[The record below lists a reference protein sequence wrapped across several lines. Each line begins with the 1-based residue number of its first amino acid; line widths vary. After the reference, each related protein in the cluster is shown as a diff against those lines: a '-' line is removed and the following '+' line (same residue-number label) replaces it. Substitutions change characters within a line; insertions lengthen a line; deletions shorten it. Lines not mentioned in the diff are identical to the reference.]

1 MKKITFKIYTVL
13 FFLISS
19 FNLNADILKK
29 IEVDGNKRISQETII
44 VYGDI
49 EINRNYNQTDID
61 NVIKKLFETK
71 FFSNISTSFNNG
83 VLKITVAENPIIN
96 SIILEGEKTKKF
108 REAILT
114 SMSLKEKSSFIKSD
128 VKNDLEI
135 IKFFY
140 QTLGYYSPEVEARV
154 QEVSDGE
161 NLVNLIFDITRG
173 KREKITKINFIGDK
187 KIKTKRLRDVI
198 ASEEAK
204 FWKVISRNV
213 YLNEQRIE
221 LDKRLLKNYYLSKG
235 YYDVQVLSS
244 NIFLKDKE
252 GIELSFS
259 ISAGKRY
266 RIKKISTNIDPVFDK
281 SIFRPLKSK
290 FTKFAGEY
298 YSPFKIAKILENI
311 DDIVDDNELQFV
323 EHNVSET
330 IDGDFINIKFNIF
343 EGRKVQIERVN
354 ISGNTVTNDS
364 VIRSE
369 LDLDE
374 GDPFSKVKLEKSISK
389 LKSKNIFKSVN
400 LNLRDGSS
408 KDLKIMEIKVEE
420 KPTGEISAAA
430 GTGTDGTTFAFGLK
444 ENNYLGKGYKVDTN
458 LEISQASI
466 RGALDVII
474 PNYAYSGNSVDF
486 GVQSIR
492 TDRSDSG
499 YENTLTSFGI
509 GTRFEQYDDIYLS
522 PRLTFSHDDLDVES
536 TASSSLKRQAGTFTD
551 LTFSYGLERDTRD
564 RTFMPTDGSII
575 GFRQGIPVYADD
587 HSSIF
592 NQLSYSKYHTFS
604 DNLIGA
610 VKFYSAAITA
620 LEDDVRI
627 SKRLH
632 IPSRRLRGFESR
644 KVGPVDN
651 GDYVGGNYAAA
662 LNFEAALPNLLPE
675 STQTDIAGFVDFA
688 NLWHADYDAS
698 VGQSSI
704 IRSSIGIATNMYT
717 PVGPLNFVLAQDL
730 SAADSDTTQT
740 FKFQIGTSF

>member
-83 VLKITVAENPIIN
+83 VLKITVVENPIIK

-604 DNLIGA
+604 DDLIGA

>member
-29 IEVDGNKRISQETII
+29 IEVNGNKRISQETII

-49 EINRNYNQTDID
+49 EKNRNYNQTDID

-83 VLKITVAENPIIN
+83 VLKITVVENPIIN

>member
-29 IEVDGNKRISQETII
+29 IEVNGNKRISQETII

-83 VLKITVAENPIIN
+83 VLKITVVENPIIN

-564 RTFMPTDGSII
+564 RTFMPTEGSII

-587 HSSIF
+587 HSSIL

-717 PVGPLNFVLAQDL
+717 PIGPLNFVLAQDL

>member
-29 IEVDGNKRISQETII
+29 IEVNGNKRISQETII

-49 EINRNYNQTDID
+49 EKNRNYNQTDID

-83 VLKITVAENPIIN
+83 VLKITVVENPIIN

-499 YENTLTSFGI
+499 YENTLTSFGL

-536 TASSSLKRQAGTFTD
+536 TASASLKRQAGTFTD
-551 LTFSYGLERDTRD
+551 LIFSYGLERDTRD

-587 HSSIF
+587 HSSIL

-604 DNLIGA
+604 DDLIGA

-717 PVGPLNFVLAQDL
+717 PIGPLNFVLAQDL

>member
-29 IEVDGNKRISQETII
+29 IEVNGNKRISQETII

-49 EINRNYNQTDID
+49 EKNRNYNQTDID

-83 VLKITVAENPIIN
+83 VLKITVVENPIIK

-587 HSSIF
+587 HSSIL
-592 NQLSYSKYHTFS
+592 NQFSYSKYHTFS
-604 DNLIGA
+604 DDLIGA

-688 NLWHADYDAS
+688 NLWHADYDAT

-717 PVGPLNFVLAQDL
+717 PIGPLNFVLAQDL

>member
-83 VLKITVAENPIIN
+83 VLKITVVENPIIN

-389 LKSKNIFKSVN
+389 LESKNIFKSVN

-499 YENTLTSFGI
+499 YENTLTSFGL

-536 TASSSLKRQAGTFTD
+536 TASASLKRQAGTFTD
-551 LTFSYGLERDTRD
+551 LIFSYGLERDTRD

-604 DNLIGA
+604 DDLIGA

>member
-83 VLKITVAENPIIN
+83 VLKITVVENPIIN

-140 QTLGYYSPEVEARV
+140 QTLGYYSPEIEARV

-389 LKSKNIFKSVN
+389 LESKNIFKSVN

-536 TASSSLKRQAGTFTD
+536 TASASLKRQAGTFTD
-551 LTFSYGLERDTRD
+551 LIFSYGLERDTRD

-604 DNLIGA
+604 DDLIGA

-717 PVGPLNFVLAQDL
+717 PIGPLNFVLAQDL

>member
-29 IEVDGNKRISQETII
+29 IEVNGNKRISQETII

-83 VLKITVAENPIIN
+83 VLKITVVENPIIN

-213 YLNEQRIE
+213 YLNEQRID

-587 HSSIF
+587 HSSIL

-604 DNLIGA
+604 DDLIGA

-717 PVGPLNFVLAQDL
+717 PIGPLNFVLAQDL

>member
-29 IEVDGNKRISQETII
+29 IEVNGNKRISQETII

-49 EINRNYNQTDID
+49 EKNRNYNQTDID

-83 VLKITVAENPIIN
+83 VLKITVVENPIIN

-140 QTLGYYSPEVEARV
+140 QTLGYYSPEIEARV

-536 TASSSLKRQAGTFTD
+536 TASASLKRQAGTFTD
-551 LTFSYGLERDTRD
+551 LIFSYGLERDTRD

-587 HSSIF
+587 HSSIL

-604 DNLIGA
+604 DDLIGA

-717 PVGPLNFVLAQDL
+717 PIGPLNFVLAQDL

>member
-1 MKKITFKIYTVL
+1 M
-13 FFLISS
+13 ISS

-29 IEVDGNKRISQETII
+29 IEVNGNKRISQETII

-49 EINRNYNQTDID
+49 EKNRNYNQTDID

-83 VLKITVAENPIIN
+83 VLKITVVENPIIK

-536 TASSSLKRQAGTFTD
+536 TASASLKRQAGTFTD
-551 LTFSYGLERDTRD
+551 LIFSYGLERDTRD

-717 PVGPLNFVLAQDL
+717 PIGPLNFVLAQDL

>member
-83 VLKITVAENPIIN
+83 VLKITVVENPIIK

-499 YENTLTSFGI
+499 YENTLTSFGL

-717 PVGPLNFVLAQDL
+717 PIGPLNFVLAQDL

>member
-29 IEVDGNKRISQETII
+29 IEVNGNKRISQETII

-49 EINRNYNQTDID
+49 EKNRNYNQTDID

-83 VLKITVAENPIIN
+83 VLKITVVENPIIN

-536 TASSSLKRQAGTFTD
+536 TASASLKRQAGTFTD
-551 LTFSYGLERDTRD
+551 LIFSYGLERDTRD

-587 HSSIF
+587 HSSIL

-604 DNLIGA
+604 DDLIGA

-717 PVGPLNFVLAQDL
+717 PIGPLNFVLAQDL

>member
-29 IEVDGNKRISQETII
+29 IEVNGNKRISQETII

-49 EINRNYNQTDID
+49 EKNRNYNQTDID

-83 VLKITVAENPIIN
+83 VLKITVVENPIIK

-536 TASSSLKRQAGTFTD
+536 TASASLKRQAGTFTD
-551 LTFSYGLERDTRD
+551 LIFSYGLERDTRD

-575 GFRQGIPVYADD
+575 GFRQGIPVYADG
-587 HSSIF
+587 HSSIL

-604 DNLIGA
+604 DDLIGA

>member
-29 IEVDGNKRISQETII
+29 IEVNGNKRISQETII

-49 EINRNYNQTDID
+49 EKNRNYNQTDID

-83 VLKITVAENPIIN
+83 VLKITVVENPIIN

-536 TASSSLKRQAGTFTD
+536 TASASLKRQAGTFTD
-551 LTFSYGLERDTRD
+551 LIFSYGLERDTRD

-604 DNLIGA
+604 DDLIGA

-717 PVGPLNFVLAQDL
+717 PIGPLNFVLAQDL

>member
-83 VLKITVAENPIIN
+83 VLKITVVENPIIN

-499 YENTLTSFGI
+499 YENTLTSFGL

-587 HSSIF
+587 HSSIL

-604 DNLIGA
+604 DDLIGA

>member
-83 VLKITVAENPIIN
+83 VLKITVVENPIIK

-389 LKSKNIFKSVN
+389 LESKNIFKSVN

-499 YENTLTSFGI
+499 YENTLTSFGL

-717 PVGPLNFVLAQDL
+717 PIGPLNFVLAQDL

>member
-29 IEVDGNKRISQETII
+29 IEVNGNKRISQETII

-49 EINRNYNQTDID
+49 EKNRNYNQTDID

-83 VLKITVAENPIIN
+83 VLKITVVENPIIK

-374 GDPFSKVKLEKSISK
+374 GDPFSKVKLEKSSSK

-536 TASSSLKRQAGTFTD
+536 TASASLKRQAGTFTD
-551 LTFSYGLERDTRD
+551 LIFSYGLERDTRD

-717 PVGPLNFVLAQDL
+717 PIGPLNFVLAQDL

>member
-83 VLKITVAENPIIN
+83 VLKITVVENPIIK

-499 YENTLTSFGI
+499 YENTLTSFGL

-604 DNLIGA
+604 DDLIGA

>member
-83 VLKITVAENPIIN
+83 VLKITVVENPIIK

-717 PVGPLNFVLAQDL
+717 PIGPLNFVLAQDL